1 MPMEEPLFDFE
12 AQLTVLVA
20 TELALANRDPKRL
33 AATISRLADQVSN
46 ALAVAFRDD
55 TSELDR
61 IVSGL
66 EGIIHRNAVAR
77 VEVFRRLDA
86 DDDLG

>member
-1 MPMEEPLFDFE
+1 MPKEDPPFDFE
-12 AQLTVLVA
+12 GQLAVLVA
-20 TELALANRDPKRL
+20 TELTLANRDPKRL
-33 AATISRLADQVSN
+33 AAAISRLADQVSN

-77 VEVFRRLDA
+77 VEMFKALNANDGEV
-86 DDDLG
+86 